1 MERRILAVVMCAL
14 LISSIVQPVFG
25 SKSEKATSLD
35 QNYLLNQKEGQEDNQ
50 KEIEGLLR
58 EFEEVF
64 YKEANLTSVIDEAI
78 VVGFLTK
85 GIGELKDHLLGYE
98 LNSGIKNS
106 LVMKLNNALE
116 RAKDASRFVLE
127 GRKKQADNMINASVN
142 ILSAFINEVEGLKGK
157 KIPEKAAEQLIKLA
171 EDLIEGSRLREHS
184 IVKIIP
190 QSDLSLADFLKLK
203 IDEESGRLRDIIGK
217 LREKGMQIE
226 VKVVSASP
234 VHIVLIIAGLIG
246 YYAYVYFTDEQ
257 LAYYLTDKVDYLLKS
272 EGKVLTNEEYMTT
285 YYINRHLIAA
295 ISTGTLIGVLAA
307 YKEVLPITVMER
319 LGLVP
324 IGTVTPYLILKLYQ
338 DETVKKFLE
347 ETLYIP
353 EKEVW
358 SVILHWLGRTVLVIL
373 VYKGVTYKDPY
384 LRYAGATIDTPIDTQ
399 FWITQPWSVMG
410 VVIGSFCFIKVLE
423 VTKGVHTTW
432 LGISSIQG
440 LEWSGWIYA
449 NGSLIGR
456 SDAINRYNPLSATF
470 NTSMLSPSHSLARI
484 YAVPSNVTA
493 QAGSSIS
500 VLVVAEWSGQL
511 GNMSIEV
518 GYPVEI
524 GNHTISYSVKLVNQS
539 YNTVFYNVTFNLPS
553 DLPHGNYKLLIVGLD
568 TRDMSAQICYLT
580 VVCSG

>member
-1 MERRILAVVMCAL
+1 MERQILAVIMCAL
-14 LISSIVQPVFG
+14 LLSSIVQPVFG

-35 QNYLLNQKEGQEDNQ
+35 QNSLLDQKEGQEDNQ
-50 KEIEGLLR
+50 KEIEELLR

-85 GIGELKDHLLGYE
+85 GIEELRDHLLGYE
-98 LNSGIKNS
+98 LNPGIKNS

-116 RAKDASRFVLE
+116 KAKDASRFVLE
-127 GRKKQADNMINASVN
+127 GRKNQADNMINASAN
-142 ILSAFINEVEGLKGK
+142 ILSSFINEVEALKGK
-157 KIPEKAAEQLIKLA
+157 KIPEEAAEQLIKLA
-171 EDLIEGSRLREHS
+171 EDLIEGSRLRGYPV
-184 IVKIIP
+184 VKII
-190 QSDLSLADFLKLK
+190 QYSDLSLADSLRLEIEGIHEKLREV
-203 IDEESGRLRDIIGK
+203 IDE
-217 LREKGMQIE
+217 LREKGVQIE
-226 VKVVSASP
+226 VKIVSGSP
-234 VHIVLIIAGLIG
+234 GHIMIILYYGAFMVLLYPIAEWI
-246 YYAYVYFTDEQ
+246 AYH
-257 LAYYLTDKVDYLLKS
+257 LTEEVDYLLKR
-272 EGKVLTNEEYMTT
+272 EGKVLTSTDRQRLYYVNLLIIELILTVTVPKAVEEIM
-285 YYINRHLIAA
+285 
-295 ISTGTLIGVLAA
+295 
-307 YKEVLPITVMER
+307 PIIIMER

-324 IGTVTPYLILKLYQ
+324 IGTATPYLILKLYQ
-338 DETVKKFLE
+338 DEAIRKLLE
-347 ETLYIP
+347 ETLALS
-353 EKEVW
+353 EKELL
-358 SVILHWLGRTVLVIL
+358 SIILRWLGGTVVVIL
-373 VYKGVTYKDPY
+373 VYKGVTYKDPWA
-384 LRYAGATIDTPIDTQ
+384 RYAGATIDIPIDTQ

-410 VVIGSFCFIKVLE
+410 VVAGSFCFIKALE

-432 LGISSIQG
+432 LGISSIPG

-470 NTSMLSPSHSLARI
+470 NTSMLGPSHSLARI

-493 QAGSSIS
+493 QAGSSVS
-500 VLVVAEWSGQL
+500 VLIVAEWSEQP